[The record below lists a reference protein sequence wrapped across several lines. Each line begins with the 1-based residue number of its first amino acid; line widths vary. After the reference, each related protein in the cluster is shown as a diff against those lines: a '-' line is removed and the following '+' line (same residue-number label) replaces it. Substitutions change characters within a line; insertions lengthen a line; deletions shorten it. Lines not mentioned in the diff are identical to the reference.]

1 MKKLLSAFTAV
12 CLILSALTVGM
23 PVALATDGETE
34 IWDGSIATS
43 FASGTGT
50 SDDPY
55 IIETAAQLAYLA
67 NSTSTLSG
75 KYIKLENDIYLNDTS
90 DWENWENSPPSNT
103 WTPIGKKAGK
113 FKGTFD
119 GGNHTIYGLYCT
131 GFAYGGVFWRL
142 GDTSCI
148 SNVTIKESFIS
159 ASQRVGAISACGYDD
174 EYTIVDEF
182 KITNCCNYATVKI
195 DGSLTDDTFAGGII
209 GFIGDSTIFYDYG
222 YIFDCHNYG
231 KIEGATYVGGISAVC
246 SDISNS
252 SNHGDVS
259 GEYAGGIVGR
269 NYASGSNKTISH
281 CYNAG
286 SVIGAS
292 AAGGIVALLCPL
304 SYTKIPKSD
313 DSYTTYYHVGKK
325 VLNCYNCGTVMSTK
339 EAGGICG
346 TVSSSSSSKF
356 MSTFCQALLTDCYN
370 VGIISA
376 EINVG
381 QIAGYFGKNSNCESA
396 NHVAGVY
403 YYNSASTIQYALGNY
418 SYDHTGFMAMNG
430 SQAKSQETYTDF
442 DFTHIWVMSGNPDYP
457 YPELKDNL
465 QPHDHA
471 YTETVNSEATCT
483 EDGSKT
489 LTCWCGDTY
498 EDIITAPGHKYEETI
513 DPAATCTE
521 DGLKTF
527 TCTCGDS
534 YTEVIP
540 ATGHNHVESI
550 QEATC
555 TTAGLK
561 TYACSCGDTYTETIP
576 ANGHEL
582 ITVTVEA
589 TCTEDGETYTQCSTC
604 KTVFGEKEIIPASGH
619 NHKETVTT
627 KATCATAGVKTFTCG
642 CGDIYTESI
651 PATGHK
657 LKLVSQANTCTSAG
671 FEYYICDNCG
681 NMIGDTEYL
690 PKLGHDYKSTV
701 KTAATCTQAGEK
713 LYDCSRCEVSYTEEI
728 PATGHSFGEWVQT
741 KAPTCTATGTER
753 RDCKNCDE
761 YETRDVAVTAH
772 DWEDDYTVDKAAT
785 CTEKGSRSIHCK
797 DCSATK
803 SVTEI
808 PALSHDY
815 KSVVTA
821 PTCTEKGYTTHM
833 CAVCKDSYI
842 DSEVK
847 ANGHS
852 YNAVVTAP
860 DCENKGYTTH
870 TCPVC
875 KDSYTDSFANAT
887 GHTYKENVTAQP
899 SCTTTGIKTFT
910 CDCGDSY
917 TQTISAL
924 GHSAGDWEYDSGNTY
939 IKKCLVCKTVI
950 DSEDRNHYEISI
962 KNNSGSKTVNYGET
976 LRLTA
981 IIPDAP
987 EGAKVYWFVD
997 GIKKGEGETFEVSP
1011 GEKSVK
1017 VAVKLVDS
1025 NGEVI
1030 VNYNGREVTDEQ
1042 TVNVNAGFFQKL
1054 ASFFK
1059 NLFRISRIVVQ
1070 SFTGLQ

>member
-55 IIETAAQLAYLA
+55 IIETAAQLAYMV
-67 NSTSTLSG
+67 NCTSTLSG
-75 KYIKLENDIYLNDTS
+75 KYIRLTNDIYLNDTS
-90 DWENWENSPPSNT
+90 NWENWDSTPPANN
-103 WTPIGKKAGK
+103 WPLYNKAFAGY
-113 FKGTFD
+113 FN
-119 GGNHTIYGLYCT
+119 GNGYTVYGLYCQ
-131 GFAYGGVFWRL
+131 GLKSGGLFHSLNGTVRNL
-142 GDTSCI
+142 TVKDSYIHATTYAGSMAGYA
-148 SNVTIKESFIS
+148 SNSSGI
-159 ASQRVGAISACGYDD
+159 Y
-174 EYTIVDEF
+174 
-182 KITNCCNYATVKI
+182 NCFNYATI
-195 DGSLTDDTFAGGII
+195 CSDDMASGICC
-209 GFIGDSTIFYDYG
+209 SVG
-222 YIFDCHNYG
+222 YIYDCHNYG
-231 KIEGATYVGGISAVC
+231 KTSGISAAGITSNPSIDYTNGYIAYCSNTGEISGTNAAGIADYANTYFTICGCYNTGKITASENAGGIVC
-246 SDISNS
+246 TVMPIRAYQPETYGTIYSYVSYVLEHCYNT
-252 SNHGDVS
+252 GTVS
-259 GEYAGGIVGR
+259 GNCAGGIVGNVSAGNS
-269 NYASGSNKTISH
+269 NYKPRSASYNDYFIDY
-281 CYNAG
+281 CYNISAVNGKEYAG
-286 SVIGAS
+286 QIIGNCA
-292 AAGGIVALLCPL
+292 
-304 SYTKIPKSD
+304 SYT
-313 DSYTTYYHVGKK
+313 YTNSSNGSKQTIIIKDH
-325 VLNCYNCGTVMSTK
+325 MS
-339 EAGGICG
+339 
-346 TVSSSSSSKF
+346 
-356 MSTFCQALLTDCYN
+356 N
-370 VGIISA
+370 
-376 EINVG
+376 
-381 QIAGYFGKNSNCESA
+381 
-396 NHVAGVY
+396 VY
-403 YYNSASTIQYALGNY
+403 YCNTASNVQYGLGNY
-418 SYDHTGFMAMNG
+418 DEDCSGVKSLSKEKAAQTTSYNQSMFGNISHHCEYSTIG
-430 SQAKSQETYTDF
+430 T
-442 DFTHIWVMSGNPDYP
+442 THWVMSGNPDYP
-457 YPELKDNL
+457 YPELQNNR

-471 YTETVNSEATCT
+471 YTETVNAEATCT
-483 EDGSKT
+483 QDGSKT

-498 EDIITAPGHKYEETI
+498 DDIIPASGHSYESTVNSE
-513 DPAATCTE
+513 PTCTE
-521 DGLKTF
+521 DGLKTL
-527 TCTCGDS
+527 TCSCGDT

-540 ATGHNHVESI
+540 ATGHSHVESV

-561 TYACSCGDTYTETIP
+561 TYTCSCGDTYTETIP

-604 KTVFGEKEIIPASGH
+604 KTVFGEKEILPASGH
-619 NHKETVTT
+619 SHTSTVTT
-627 KATCATAGVKTFTCG
+627 KATCTTAGVKTFTCG
-642 CGDIYTESI
+642 CGDTYTENI
-651 PATGHK
+651 PATGHA

-741 KAPTCTATGTER
+741 KAPTCTAAGTER

-821 PTCTEKGYTTHM
+821 PTCTEKGYTTHT

-870 TCPVC
+870 TCSVC

-899 SCTTTGIKTFT
+899 SCTTAGVKTFT

-917 TQTISAL
+917 TQAIPAL
-924 GHSAGDWEYDSGNTY
+924 GHSVGDWEYDSGNTY
-939 IKKCLVCKTVI
+939 IKKCSVCKTVI
-950 DSEDRNHYEISI
+950 DSEDRNNYEISI

-976 LRLTA
+976 LQLTA
-981 IIPDAP
+981 IVPDAP
-987 EGAKVYWFVD
+987 EGAKIFWYVD
-997 GIKKGEGETFEVSP
+997 GVKKGEGETFEVSP

-1030 VNYNGREVTDEQ
+1030 VNYNGKEVSDEQ

-1054 ASFFK
+1054 ISFFK